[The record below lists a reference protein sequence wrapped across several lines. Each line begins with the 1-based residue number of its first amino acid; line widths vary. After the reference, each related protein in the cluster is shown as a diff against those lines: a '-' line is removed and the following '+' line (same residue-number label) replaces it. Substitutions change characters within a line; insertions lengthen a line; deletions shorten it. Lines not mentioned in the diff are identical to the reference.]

1 MKTLILTEK
10 PSVARDFAKALGV
23 KTRHDG
29 YMADGD
35 TVITWALGHLLELLE
50 PQDYDPRWKTWRLN
64 ALPILPERFRYKPIS
79 KTRKQLRIV
88 KKLLKSPLERVVIAT
103 DAGREGEVIA
113 RTILLDARVPEGDR
127 LLRFWTSQALTP
139 EVVRK
144 GMENLAPAARYDRLW
159 RAGQARQIADW
170 LVGMNGTRAATK
182 QMDDLYSVGR
192 VQTALL
198 ALIVD
203 RRREREHFRPEPY
216 WLLRALFSNEKGTW
230 RGTWFQKERTRFD
243 KEPEATAIR
252 AKVDGAVGKIQSVK
266 KQKKRQPPPF
276 LYSLTDLQRDAN
288 QKYGLTAKATLG
300 IAQKLY
306 EQKKC
311 LSYPRTDSRV
321 LGTQTVDLARNLVG
335 TLSGVYSDIFG
346 GVVSELIA
354 PTNKRVFND
363 ARLTDHHALIPLAPL
378 PGAASADEK
387 KIYDLVLKRFAA
399 AFHPDCEFEQTEI
412 ITEAEKE
419 TFRTKGKR
427 ILTPGWRAVYGTE
440 STGDSDAPKS
450 GDDEPE
456 SESLPPLAQGDPAR
470 VDEAQ
475 LEKKMTQ
482 PPPDYNDARLLKDM
496 TNPGRYVQEDELKKI
511 YRGDVGLGTQATRAQ
526 IIETLLTRKY
536 IVRKKK
542 FLIAT
547 DKGCRLIETLRGFK
561 EASVLA
567 SPEETARWEMNLE
580 RIAHGDGS
588 EEIFLEEIKQLVR
601 KIVDEFK
608 NGPQAAPQKAAPQ
621 KSEASKKKQEQD
633 LGTCPACGGKIIE
646 GKRGFGCG
654 NWRETD
660 GGCRF
665 VIWKTVAGK
674 TLSPEMIKELTEKR
688 EIGPLDG
695 FMSKK
700 GKPFSAKL
708 RVVQEEDGSWRTV
721 FEFGDPP
728 SNAEAL
734 GKCPAC
740 GGNVVEGN
748 KGYGCVNWKQ
758 EDGGCKFVIWKT
770 VAQKE
775 IPQQTAKKLL
785 EQGATEELFGFISR
799 KGSSFSARL
808 KLEDQGDGVPKVV
821 FDFDRRS

>member
-1 MKTLILTEK
+1 
-10 PSVARDFAKALGV
+10 
-23 KTRHDG
+23 
-29 YMADGD
+29 
-35 TVITWALGHLLELLE
+35 
-50 PQDYDPRWKTWRLN
+50 
-64 ALPILPERFRYKPIS
+64 
-79 KTRKQLRIV
+79 
-88 KKLLKSPLERVVIAT
+88 VVIAT

-427 ILTPGWRAVYGTE
+427 ILKPGWRAVYGTE

-456 SESLPPLAQGDPAR
+456 SESLPPLAQGDPAQ

-588 EEIFLEEIKQLVR
+588 DETFLEEIKQLVR